1 MRVLQVGLLC
11 LSFCAARPMAADLL
25 PSDPTQAALL
35 ERFLARDEPAL
46 TSYSGTRCLAASN
59 DRFHAAGAMEVAV
72 ILTPGRG
79 LEWSIL
85 REDGS
90 GYIRSKVLKK
100 ALEGERD
107 LIARGEP
114 ARAALSLDN
123 YEIAVHAAADAAGG
137 EGVGTARLQLLPR
150 RKDMLLVRGSV
161 LITDPEADIL
171 EVQGQL
177 AKTPSWWTTKVD
189 VMRTYGRVAGVR
201 VPVAMSSTAQVRM
214 VGRSHFRM
222 TSTFERVNGRST
234 GATAPAIACA
244 AGAES

>member
-1 MRVLQVGLLC
+1 
-11 LSFCAARPMAADLL
+11 
-25 PSDPTQAALL
+25 
-35 ERFLARDEPAL
+35 
-46 TSYSGTRCLAASN
+46 
-59 DRFHAAGAMEVAV
+59 
-72 ILTPGRG
+72 
-79 LEWSIL
+79 
-85 REDGS
+85 
-90 GYIRSKVLKK
+90 
-100 ALEGERD
+100 
-107 LIARGEP
+107 
-114 ARAALSLDN
+114 
-123 YEIAVHAAADAAGG
+123 
-137 EGVGTARLQLLPR
+137 
-150 RKDMLLVRGSV
+150 V